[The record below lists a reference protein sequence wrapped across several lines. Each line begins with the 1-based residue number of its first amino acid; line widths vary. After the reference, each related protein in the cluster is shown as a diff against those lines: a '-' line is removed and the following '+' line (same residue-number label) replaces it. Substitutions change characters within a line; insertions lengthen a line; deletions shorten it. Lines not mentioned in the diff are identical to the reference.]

1 MKKLFLLLALAAV
14 CVSARAQMFT
24 ADQSTQDI
32 TVNYG
37 ITFPMTKNTAEQQ
50 ARQYVAINYTA
61 NFWRSLAVKV
71 GVQGQQ
77 SSTYK
82 AIAGLPVGI
91 AYRPGVRSWD
101 ESIGRGVEN
110 AVANGLFEASA
121 GQTQMMTDNLL
132 WDLALIL
139 FRRTEFYAGFT
150 PGYCFGPYN
159 PNAPGDLQGNRFWLT
174 GDLGVVFSIPIWH
187 LTLNVPIAYHYSIFH
202 NENDLVNKAHYH
214 YLSIGLGLGWL
225 F

>member
-1 MKKLFLLLALAAV
+1 MKKLFLIVALAAV
-14 CVSARAQMFT
+14 SLSARAQVFT

-32 TVNYG
+32 TANYG
-37 ITFPMTKNTAEQQ
+37 WFFPLTKEANENQV
-50 ARQYVAINYTA
+50 RQYVAINYTA
-61 NFWRSLAVKV
+61 NFWRSMAFKV
-71 GVQGQQ
+71 GLQAQE
-77 SSTYK
+77 SKTYS

-110 AVANGLFEASA
+110 AVANGLFEGVN

-139 FRRTEFYAGFT
+139 FRRTEFYAGVT
-150 PGYCFGPYN
+150 PGYCFGPYS
-159 PNAPGDLQGNRFWLT
+159 PDSLMEEGSRFWLT
-174 GDLGVVFSIPIWH
+174 ADAGVVFSMPIWH
-187 LTLNVPIAYHYSIFH
+187 FTLNIPLAYHYSIFH
-202 NENDLVNKAHYH
+202 NENDLVNKAHWH
-214 YLSIGLGLGWL
+214 YFSLGIGLGWL

>member
-1 MKKLFLLLALAAV
+1 MKKLFLIVALAAV
-14 CVSARAQMFT
+14 CLSARAQMFT
-24 ADQSTQDI
+24 ADESTQD
-32 TVNYG
+32 VVAYYG
-37 ITFPMTKNTAEQQ
+37 WTFPLTKEANEQQ

-61 NFWRSLAVKV
+61 NFWRSLAFKV
-71 GVQGQQ
+71 GLQGQE

-132 WDLALIL
+132 WDLALIF

-159 PNAPGDLQGNRFWLT
+159 PDSLMEEGSRFWLT
-174 GDLGVVFSIPIWH
+174 GDVGVVFSIPIWH
-187 LTLNVPIAYHYSIFH
+187 LTLNVPFAYHYSFFH
-202 NENDLVNKAHYH
+202 NENDLVDRAHWH
-214 YLSIGLGLGWL
+214 YLSLGIGLGWL

>member
-1 MKKLFLLLALAAV
+1 MKKLFLILALAAV
-14 CVSARAQMFT
+14 SLSAGAQMFT

-37 ITFPMTKNTAEQQ
+37 FIFPVTKNAAEGT
-50 ARQYVAINYTA
+50 ARQSISINYTA
-61 NFWRSLAVKV
+61 NFWRSIAFKV

-77 SSTYK
+77 SNTYK

-110 AVANGLFEASA
+110 AVANGLFEATA
-121 GQTQMMTDNLL
+121 GQTSMMTESLV
-132 WDLALIL
+132 WSLAQVL
-139 FRRTEFYAGFT
+139 FRRTEFFAGVT

-159 PNAPGDLQGNRFWLT
+159 PDSQLEEGGRFWLT
-174 GDLGVVFSIPIWH
+174 ADLGVVFSIPIWH

-202 NENDLVNKAHYH
+202 NENDLVDKPHYH
-214 YLSIGLGLGWL
+214 YLSIGVGLGWL